1 MLDAYICTNSRSE
14 KLSERNKGRVKRY
27 LAQEVP
33 IEVKPVN
40 PKAYFKTEAQIE
52 PKVKLWVR
60 AKGYIGVCIYVYD
73 AIKLN
78 SEEGFFFPNYKV
90 NKVIK
95 IDYLNL

>member
-1 MLDAYICTNSRSE
+1 MLGQLGIWLFNAYMYIFFRSE

-60 AKGYIGVCIYVYD
+60 AKGYIGVYICR
-73 AIKLN
+73 
-78 SEEGFFFPNYKV
+78 
-90 NKVIK
+90 
-95 IDYLNL
+95 